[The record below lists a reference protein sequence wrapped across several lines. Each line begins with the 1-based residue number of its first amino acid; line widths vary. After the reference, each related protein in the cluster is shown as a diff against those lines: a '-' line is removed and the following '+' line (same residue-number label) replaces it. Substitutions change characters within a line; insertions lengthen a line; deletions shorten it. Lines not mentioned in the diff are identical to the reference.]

1 MEIQTTIEPIA
12 PIAYDSD
19 YYGWVQQQAE
29 LLRSGQFDQLDL
41 ENLLE
46 EFESLGRSE
55 KRALVSQLERLYLHL
70 LKWQFQPRKR
80 SNSWVFSIRSARR
93 EIQRLLTEN
102 PSLKPWLPSAIEQSY
117 PQAREQAFVETKLP
131 LKTFPIEPPFSWE
144 LAITLPIEYADQ
156 NIDSEEK
163 LSG

>member
-1 MEIQTTIEPIA
+1 MTSKTIA
-12 PIAYDSD
+12 PIPYDSD

-46 EFESLGRSE
+46 EVESLGRSE
-55 KRALVSQLERLYLHL
+55 KRALASQITRLYLHL
-70 LKWQFQPRKR
+70 LKWRFQPDRR

-93 EIQRLLTEN
+93 EIQQLLTEN
-102 PSLKPWLPSAIEQSY
+102 PSLKPWLPSAIEQAY

-144 LAITLPIEYADQ
+144 LALTMSIEYADQ
-156 NIDSEEK
+156 DADQETGQDQN
-163 LSG
+163 LS

>member
-1 MEIQTTIEPIA
+1 MEIQTTIESIA
-12 PIAYDSD
+12 PITYDSD

-46 EFESLGRSE
+46 EVESLGRSE
-55 KRALVSQLERLYLHL
+55 KRALASQITRLYLHL
-70 LKWQFQPRKR
+70 LKWQFQPDRR

-93 EIQRLLTEN
+93 EIQQLLTDN
-102 PSLKPWLPSAIEQSY
+102 PSLKPWLLSAIEQVY

-131 LKTFPIEPPFSWE
+131 LKTFPIEPPFTWE
-144 LAITLPIEYADQ
+144 LALTMSIEYADQ
-156 NIDSEEK
+156 DTDQDQK
-163 LSG
+163 LS

>member
-1 MEIQTTIEPIA
+1 MNQSTTDAIA
-12 PIAYDSD
+12 PITYDSD

-29 LLRSGQFDQLDL
+29 LLRSGRFDQLDL

-46 EFESLGRSE
+46 EVESLGRSE

-70 LKWQFQPRKR
+70 LKWRFQPSKR

-102 PSLKPWLPSAIEQSY
+102 PSLKSWLPSAIAQAY
-117 PQAREQAFVETKLP
+117 LPAREQAFVETKLP

-156 NIDSEEK
+156 DVDSGEE
-163 LSG
+163 LS